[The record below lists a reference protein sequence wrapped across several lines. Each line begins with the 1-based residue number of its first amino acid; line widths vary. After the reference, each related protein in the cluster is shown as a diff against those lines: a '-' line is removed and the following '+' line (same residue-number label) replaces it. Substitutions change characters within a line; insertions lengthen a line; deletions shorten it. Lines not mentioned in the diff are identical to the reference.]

1 MSSTDSNSTDNGPGR
16 REVAHRLFAA
26 EFDDASLSYSESDEE
41 RAPNYV
47 VTPTGA
53 RVNRLFAVGVLTEK
67 EDVNEDVL
75 RGRIA
80 DPTGAFVTYAG
91 QYQPDEMAYLDRTNP
106 PAFLALTGK
115 ARTFEPEDSDRV
127 FTSVRPESLNDVDG
141 DTRDRWVVTTAE
153 ATLERIAVFD
163 EALDSE
169 ARGEALAREL
179 EARGVAPSLASGIPL
194 AIDHYGTTRAYLEA
208 VRQLA
213 VDALEVVTDDREEV
227 RSLDVAPGEGGDV
240 TLGPLPE
247 LDLAEAPELET
258 PAEVAD
264 TEEADT
270 AEATEATEA
279 TETPTATTGDA
290 TASTETLVDDSA
302 TDAKTGKTDDA
313 DETPDPSDV
322 AAEPA
327 EAVTTDASTPTAD
340 ADQTDT
346 AATDD
351 SSVESTESAE
361 STDSAADPTGTIAG
375 DAAASTESVVDTDE
389 DGAAEPAEAVS
400 PSDDDLGDF
409 DDSSDETSTVASDSS
424 SSSGG
429 LGDFDDGDSE
439 SGLDDF
445 ESDTAEQ
452 SSDAGLDDF
461 DDGDAVDSD
470 ESSDGMYELPENE
483 RQEVEDEFGT
493 EFSTGSEVDDPGE
506 ADIDVPDADDL
517 QAELDEE
524 AEEAEDTSAA
534 TEREVAEES
543 DDAPE
548 ETTPAA
554 DVDLEAAAVEAMDE
568 LDDGD
573 GAAHD
578 AVVAA
583 VVDEYGADPDA
594 VEAAIE
600 DALMGGQCYEPDEG
614 QLKAI

>member
-1 MSSTDSNSTDNGPGR
+1 MSSTDSNSSDNGPGR

-163 EALDSE
+163 EALDSD

-213 VDALEVVTDDREEV
+213 VDALEVVTGDREEV

-247 LDLAEAPELET
+247 LDLADAPELET

-264 TEEADT
+264 TEEA
-270 AEATEATEA
+270 EATEATEA
-279 TETPTATTGDA
+279 TEETETPTATTGDA
-290 TASTETLVDDSA
+290 AASTETLVNDSA
-302 TDAKTGKTDDA
+302 TEAETGEPDEA
-313 DETPDPSDV
+313 DGTPESSDV

-327 EAVTTDASTPTAD
+327 EAVTTDSSPSMDDADETDTAVTDESSSESTPTD
-340 ADQTDT
+340 
-346 AATDD
+346 
-351 SSVESTESAE
+351 
-361 STDSAADPTGTIAG
+361 STDAVAETG
-375 DAAASTESVVDTDE
+375 DAAASTESVVDTSD

-400 PSDDDLGDF
+400 PSDD
-409 DDSSDETSTVASDSS
+409 
-424 SSSGG
+424 G
-429 LGDFDDGDSE
+429 LGDFDDESE

-445 ESDTAEQ
+445 DSGPDTSTEESD
-452 SSDAGLDDF
+452 DAGLDDF
-461 DDGDAVDSD
+461 DDGDAVDSE
-470 ESSDGMYELPENE
+470 ESSDGMYELPEDE

-524 AEEAEDTSAA
+524 AEEAEDTPVEAE
-534 TEREVAEES
+534 TTEES
-543 DDAPE
+543 DDTDAAEAPS
-548 ETTPAA
+548 AA

-583 VVDEYGADPDA
+583 VVDEYGVDPDA
-594 VEAAIE
+594 VEAAIQ